1 MRRAAAAALLVT
13 SIAISGCG
21 EAQSTASSSGL
32 GAAVSGGVGAGVAHA
47 TGSALVGVAA
57 GVGAGVGLDY
67 GIKYAE
73 RRVHAHVQDA
83 VALAAGPLA
92 VGQSARWNDD
102 YWLPL
107 DGKHGTVEV
116 ARSFGNRIPCKDIV
130 FTVDKDDNFY
140 VAVVCA
146 DKHGAW
152 RWALA
157 EPTVDR
163 WGTLQ

>member
-1 MRRAAAAALLVT
+1 MRRAAALLVI
-13 SIAISGCG
+13 SIAISGCTDAG
-21 EAQSTASSSGL
+21 SSATSSGL
-32 GAAVSGGVGAGVAHA
+32 GAVASAGVGAGVAHA
-47 TGSALVGVAA
+47 TGSALLGVAA
-57 GVGAGVGLDY
+57 GVGAGIGLDV

-73 RRVHAHVQDA
+73 RRVHGNVQNA
-83 VALAAGPLA
+83 VARAAGPLE
-92 VGQSARWNDD
+92 VGGSARWNDD

-116 ARSFGNRIPCKDIV
+116 ARSFGASIPCKDIV
-130 FTVDKDDNFY
+130 FTVDEDENLY

-146 DKHGAW
+146 DKQGVW

-163 WGTLQ
+163 WGSLQ

>member
-1 MRRAAAAALLVT
+1 MRRAAAAILLV
-13 SIAISGCG
+13 IALAISGCSNPG
-21 EAQSTASSSGL
+21 SATSAGID
-32 GAAVSGGVGAGVAHA
+32 AATSAGVGAGVAHA
-47 TGSALVGVAA
+47 TGSALIGLAA
-57 GVGAGVGLDY
+57 GVGAGVGIDVAV
-67 GIKYAE
+67 KYAE
-73 RRVHAHVQDA
+73 RRVHGHVQDA
-83 VALAAGPLA
+83 VALAAGPLE

-116 ARSFGNRIPCKDIV
+116 ARSFGKAIPCKDIV
-130 FTVDKDDNFY
+130 FTVDKDDNLY

-146 DKHGAW
+146 DKKGAW

-163 WGTLQ
+163 WGSLQ